1 MPRNRPRRDEG
12 RRRPSPPR
20 RPRSPPRQN
29 GRPFDSRG
37 GESYRPR
44 DQDHQGRADSYRPPQ
59 GDFTF
64 RVGAPAGAPH
74 FPSAPFPSS
83 NRGSGDRRG
92 NRGGRGGRGRGGR
105 RWPPPHLSERA
116 LLSNPMGNLPEERLH
131 DTEGAAKFR
140 DLDEISD
147 DDELDMEISSR
158 SSQSDTAEPSK
169 KRAKT
174 SAEDS
179 SANAEPKWS
188 NPDPYTALPCP
199 DDTLQ
204 KKKDVVA
211 LIRKARN
218 EEAEKKSNA
227 PQEAED
233 FIAFDSSSEDEEEPE
248 QVRPEL
254 PPKPPTEPPPPLPSA
269 PPPPLPGSRTST
281 NGGLADQ
288 RDPTGPLG
296 SRKRTANDE
305 IKPPDYG
312 QLKKV
317 NMKKV
322 SGSVTHAWE
331 PIPGEDSCPWAT
343 VDHSD
348 TTNAAF
354 R

>member
-1 MPRNRPRRDEG
+1 MPRARPRRDEG
-12 RRRPSPPR
+12 RRRSSPPR

-29 GRPFDSRG
+29 GRPFDGR

-44 DQDHQGRADSYRPPQ
+44 DSDPQGRTDSYRPPQ

-64 RVGAPAGAPH
+64 RVGAPAGAPQ

-83 NRGSGDRRG
+83 GRPGERRG
-92 NRGGRGGRGRGGR
+92 NRRGDGRGRGRGGR
-105 RWPPPHLSERA
+105 RWQPPPHLSERA
-116 LLSNPMGNLPEERLH
+116 LLSNPLANFPEERLH

-140 DLDEISD
+140 DLDELSD
-147 DDELDMEISSR
+147 DDEQEMEISSR
-158 SSQSDTAEPSK
+158 SSQSDSGEPSK

-174 SAEDS
+174 AVEDS

-218 EEAEKKSNA
+218 EEAEKKASTT
-227 PQEAED
+227 QDAED
-233 FIAFDSSSEDEEEPE
+233 FIAFDSSESEDEVEE
-248 QVRPEL
+248 VRPEL
-254 PPKPPTEPPPPLPSA
+254 PPKPPTEPPPPLPSG
-269 PPPPLPGSRTST
+269 PPPPLRTSA
-281 NGGLADQ
+281 NGGIPDQ

-305 IKPPDYG
+305 IKPPNYG

-317 NMKKV
+317 SMKPPK
-322 SGSVTHAWE
+322 GSVTHAWE
-331 PIPGEDSCPWAT
+331 PKSGEDSCPWTA
-343 VDHSD
+343 VDHSA
-348 TTNAAF
+348 TTNMAF